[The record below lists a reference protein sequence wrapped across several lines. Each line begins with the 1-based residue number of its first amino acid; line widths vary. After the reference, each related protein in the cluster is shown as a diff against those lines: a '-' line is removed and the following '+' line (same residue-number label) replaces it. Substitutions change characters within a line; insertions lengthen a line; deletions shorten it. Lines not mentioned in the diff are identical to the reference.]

1 MQRIAESFSWPFRA
15 PVSRWLPGMVCVLLL
30 PLLFI
35 PLLGYAVAATR
46 AAAHDPPQAPPAWT
60 ASARLLTDGLW
71 VAAAIALTALP
82 FAALLL
88 PLANALHGLGSVA
101 GVVAFFVLALP
112 WGLLALLVLPHAT
125 ARYAAGGA
133 KRDLFDFSASV
144 RSVRR
149 EFATWNL
156 TAAAIVTA
164 WAIGLACVGLLCVG
178 ILPGAFY
185 AILVSAHA
193 CAALAQAPGQRQG
206 GDPPAR

>member
-1 MQRIAESFSWPFRA
+1 MQRIADSFSWPFRA
-15 PVSRWLPGMVCVLLL
+15 SALRWLPGMVCVLLL

-46 AAAHDPPQAPPAWT
+46 AAAHDPPHAPPGWAP
-60 ASARLLTDGLW
+60 SVRLLTDGFW
-71 VAAAIALTALP
+71 VAAAILLTALP
-82 FAALLL
+82 FAALFL
-88 PLANALHGLGSVA
+88 PLASALHGLGSAA

-125 ARYAAGGA
+125 ARFAAGGE
-133 KRDLFDFSASV
+133 KRDLFDFSAAV

-156 TAAAIVTA
+156 AVAAIVTA

-193 CAALAQAPGQRQG
+193 CAALSQAPGPRQG
-206 GDPPAR
+206 GDPSAR